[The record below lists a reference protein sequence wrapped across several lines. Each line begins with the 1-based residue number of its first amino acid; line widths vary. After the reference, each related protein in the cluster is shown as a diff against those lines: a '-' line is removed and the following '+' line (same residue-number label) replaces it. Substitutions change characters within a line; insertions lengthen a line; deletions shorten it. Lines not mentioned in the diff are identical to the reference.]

1 MKLIQRRFLFVRELE
16 IVNYHLKITRSDLTD
31 KITEYF
37 LLSEFDTKHITYTK
51 DKPGFLVILLTVISG
66 VVFASTFFELIDPT
80 EGEATWLMMLGPFLL
95 FSAMSLLTYLG
106 FENLLL
112 IPNRIHGQIELFRN
126 RPSDKEVDE
135 FIALMERQ
143 ISKFDVPVED

>member
-1 MKLIQRRFLFVRELE
+1 MKLVQRRFLFVRELE

-37 LLSEFDTKHITYTK
+37 PLSEFDTKHITYTK
-51 DKPGFLVILLTVISG
+51 DKPGFLIILLTVISG
-66 VVFASTFFELIDPT
+66 VVFASNFFELIDPT
-80 EGEATWLMMLGPFLL
+80 EDEATWFMVLGPFLL

-143 ISKFDVPVED
+143 ISKFDIPVED

>member
-1 MKLIQRRFLFVRELE
+1 MKLVQRRFLFVRELE

-112 IPNRIHGQIELFRN
+112 IPHRIHGQIELFRN

-143 ISKFDVPVED
+143 ISKFDIPVED

>member
-1 MKLIQRRFLFVRELE
+1 MKLVQRRFLFVRELE

-143 ISKFDVPVED
+143 ISKFDIPVED

>member
-143 ISKFDVPVED
+143 ISKFNIPVED

>member
-143 ISKFDVPVED
+143 ISKFDIPVED